1 MAGRGRGGG
10 APPPPPPSPTPH
22 HTPPAPPP
30 PPFPNCATI
39 HTTVAMPLLEARELS
54 KRYGAVVALRSATLV
69 VEPGEVHALL
79 GANGAG
85 KSTLVKML
93 TGVIR
98 PDSGTI
104 AVSGRTVRMPSP
116 GRATRLGLASV
127 FQ

>member
-1 MAGRGRGGG
+1 MSLLAVRG
-10 APPPPPPSPTPH
+10 
-22 HTPPAPPP
+22 
-30 PPFPNCATI
+30 
-39 HTTVAMPLLEARELS
+39 LS
-54 KRYGAVVALRSATLV
+54 KRYGAVVALRSADLT

-104 AVSGRTVRMPSP
+104 TIRDRLVRITSP
-116 GRATRLGLASV
+116 AAAQRVGLAAV
-127 FQ
+127 FQDPALAPDLTVLQNFRLTATDVSSVRRWLEV